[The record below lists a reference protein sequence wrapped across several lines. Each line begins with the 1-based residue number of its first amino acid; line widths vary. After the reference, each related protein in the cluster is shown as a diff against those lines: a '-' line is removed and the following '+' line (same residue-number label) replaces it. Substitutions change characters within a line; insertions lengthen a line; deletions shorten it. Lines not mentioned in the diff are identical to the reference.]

1 MITLSNGEKIGT
13 LLFIINLVSS
23 AVLQQYK
30 LSKIPLATTV
40 EEAMVVLESELT

>member
-1 MITLSNGEKIGT
+1 MVKKLVHYF
-13 LLFIINLVSS
+13 FIINFVSS